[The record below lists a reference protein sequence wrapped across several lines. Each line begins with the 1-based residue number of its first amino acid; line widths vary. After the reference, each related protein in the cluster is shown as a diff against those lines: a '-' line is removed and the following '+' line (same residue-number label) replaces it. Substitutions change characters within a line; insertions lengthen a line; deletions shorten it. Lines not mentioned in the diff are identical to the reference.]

1 MIKGMTGF
9 GSAELSTKLFKMIV
23 EIKTLNHRYFDISY
37 YLPSGFG
44 FVENKIRQMIQK
56 NIERGRITISVK
68 FIQKSSH
75 TISLNKEILK
85 KHIQYAHAISRE
97 FGIKND
103 LVLSDFV
110 KLPGVLEAKEAVLV
124 PEDEW
129 NNLEKCLTKALE
141 GLNKMRESE
150 GKSLAVDVKKN
161 LDEMLLQI
169 KKIQTRGK
177 IIHSEKKKS
186 LTVDEFTSF
195 QKSADIN
202 EETSRLAHYI
212 DETKILLKSQTSVGK
227 RMDFIAQEMQRE
239 TNTIGSKVQDKII
252 SNAVI
257 QLKSRVEKIREQAQN
272 IE

>member
-1 MIKGMTGF
+1 MTGF
-9 GSAELSTKLFKMIV
+9 GSAELSTKFFKMII

-37 YLPSGFG
+37 YLPNGFG
-44 FVENKIRQMIQK
+44 FVENKIRQMVQK
-56 NIERGRITISVK
+56 HIERGRITVSVK
-68 FIQKSSH
+68 FIQKNSH

-103 LVLSDFV
+103 LVLSDFM
-110 KLPGVLEAKEAVLV
+110 KLPGVLESKEVGLV

-129 NNLEKCLTKALE
+129 NNLEKCLSKALD

-150 GKSLAVDVKKN
+150 GRSLTVDVKKN
-161 LDEMLLQI
+161 LNDMLLEI
-169 KKIQTRGK
+169 KKIQARGK
-177 IIHSEKKKS
+177 MIYSEKKKL

-195 QKSADIN
+195 QKSSDIN

-212 DETKILLKSQTSVGK
+212 DETKVLFKNQSSVGK

-239 TNTIGSKVQDKII
+239 TNTIGSKVQDKTI

-257 QLKSRVEKIREQAQN
+257 QLKGRIEKIREQAQN